1 MVVEYMLDD
10 AIFQKAL
17 IIISGGLS
25 LKLKG
30 DSYVKTWNVYVK
42 EPFDLTNKIY
52 ILHVFWDYMHHYRLT
67 K

>member
-30 DSYVKTWNVYVK
+30 DTYVKTWNVYVK

-52 ILHVFWDYMHHYRLT
+52 MYS
-67 K
+67 